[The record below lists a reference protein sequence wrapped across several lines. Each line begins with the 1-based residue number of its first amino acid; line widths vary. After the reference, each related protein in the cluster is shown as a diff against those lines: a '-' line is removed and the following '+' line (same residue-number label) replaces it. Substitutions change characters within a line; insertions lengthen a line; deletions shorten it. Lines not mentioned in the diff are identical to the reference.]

1 MKKKLTTLLLC
12 TMLAATSTVP
22 VLADEKDD
30 RIAELEAQVADL
42 QKTVEEL
49 QTELS
54 KYTEGTNQEEYKI
67 GETWTVP
74 GQWSLTINS
83 VEETADRNQYEEKQP
98 GAVYIVTYTYEN
110 LGYEDDVMNG
120 LFLGLE
126 SGNIVDSAGKMG
138 YSYPGDV
145 TLYAQETPVGA
156 TCEAQ
161 ACIGVDNAG
170 SFKIHFSNYDGTDT
184 EQSAV
189 FNVEI

>member
-1 MKKKLTTLLLC
+1 MKKKLITLLLC

-30 RIAELEAQVADL
+30 KIAELEAQVADL

-49 QTELS
+49 QAELS
-54 KYTEGTNQEEYKI
+54 KYTEGTTQEEYKI

-83 VEETADRNQYEEKQP
+83 IEETADRNEYSDKQP

-110 LGYEDDVMNG
+110 LGYEDDIMNG

-126 SGNIVDSAGKMG
+126 SGNIVDSVGKMG

-145 TLYAQETPVGA
+145 TLYAQETPIGA

-161 ACIGVDNAG
+161 ACIGVDNPG
-170 SFKIHFSNYDGTDT
+170 SFKIHFSHYDGTDT
-184 EQSAV
+184 EQSVV

>member
-1 MKKKLTTLLLC
+1 MKKKLITLLLC
-12 TMLAATSTVP
+12 ATLTAASTTP

-30 RIAELEAQVADL
+30 KIAELQAQLDEANKTIEKL
-42 QKTVEEL
+42 QA
-49 QTELS
+49 ELS
-54 KYTEGTNQEEYKI
+54 KYTEGTTQEEYKI

-74 GQWSLTINS
+74 GQWSLTVNS
-83 VEETADRNQYEEKQP
+83 VEETADRNGYSDKQP

-110 LGYEDDVMNG
+110 LGYEDDIMNG
-120 LFLGLE
+120 LYLALDT
-126 SGNIVDSAGKMG
+126 GNIVDSAGKMG

-170 SFKIHFSNYDGTDT
+170 SFKIHFSHYDGMDT

>member
-12 TMLAATSTVP
+12 GMLAVTSTVP

-42 QKTVEEL
+42 EKTVEEL
-49 QTELS
+49 QAELS
-54 KYTEGTNQEEYKI
+54 KYTEGTSQEEYKI

-83 VEETADRNQYEEKQP
+83 VEETADRNEYSDKQP

-110 LGYEDDVMNG
+110 LGYEDDIMNG
-120 LFLGLE
+120 LYLGLDT
-126 SGNIVDSAGKMG
+126 GNIVDSAGKMG

-145 TLYAQETPVGA
+145 SMYPQETPVGA

-161 ACIGVDNAG
+161 ACIGVDNPG
-170 SFKIHFSNYDGTDT
+170 SFKIHFSTYDGTST

-189 FNVEI
+189 FSVDM

>member
-1 MKKKLTTLLLC
+1 MKKKLITLLLC
-12 TMLAATSTVP
+12 GMLAVTSTVP

-30 RIAELEAQVADL
+30 KIAELEAQVADL

-170 SFKIHFSNYDGTDT
+170 SFKIHFSHYDGMDT